1 MLNNFSFLGNADA
14 IPKRICPIFLLI
26 DTSGSMEGTRIGAI
40 NSAIEEIIPDL
51 RELSNKQA
59 DSEIRLAV
67 LEFSSG
73 CEWVTPRLMSMDS
86 FDDWVPLQA
95 NGLTDLGEAFLEL
108 NRQLSK
114 NGFMD
119 RSSATSG
126 FYAPVIILL
135 SDGDPTDD
143 WLSALKELQK
153 NKWYQASLRVALAIG
168 DDPNLDILRKFIRNP
183 ELLFHVTDISQ
194 LKKVVRFIAVTSS
207 QVASTSAVI
216 TENTSRTPANSKD
229 VAPTSAENIL
239 NETLREQRTDD
250 DFGIPSPSPAPVP
263 PQNPFPAPMPSA
275 FAEPVSVEN
284 DDDEWDDDF

>member
-1 MLNNFSFLGNADA
+1 
-14 IPKRICPIFLLI
+14 
-26 DTSGSMEGTRIGAI
+26 
-40 NSAIEEIIPDL
+40 
-51 RELSNKQA
+51 
-59 DSEIRLAV
+59 
-67 LEFSSG
+67 
-73 CEWVTPRLMSMDS
+73 MSMDS

-250 DFGIPSPSPAPVP
+250 DFGIPSPSPSPAPVP